1 MKDLLYLSIPDLYIL
16 AMLGRGH
23 YRHAIAAK
31 LRLCHPAISNRIR
44 RMKLS
49 YPNYFERIKNAECL
63 TPEGVIFS
71 KVCYHCLSLLSDG
84 NVTEP
89 ERNVV

>member
-1 MKDLLYLSIPDLYIL
+1 MKDLLYLGITDLYIL

-23 YRHAIAAK
+23 YRQDIAAK
-31 LRLCHPAISNRIR
+31 LRLSHPAISNRIR

-49 YPNYFERIKNAECL
+49 YPQYFERIKNVERLTAEGMIYAKL
-63 TPEGVIFS
+63 
-71 KVCYHCLSLLSDG
+71 CYHCLNLLTDG